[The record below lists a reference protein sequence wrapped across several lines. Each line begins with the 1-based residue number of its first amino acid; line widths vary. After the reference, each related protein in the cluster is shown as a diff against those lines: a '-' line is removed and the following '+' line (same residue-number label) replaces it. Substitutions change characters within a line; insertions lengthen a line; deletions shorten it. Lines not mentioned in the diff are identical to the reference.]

1 MPASLVFLLAVKVC
15 RNCWR
20 DGVGMGSLLNMK
32 EMTQESSFLNV
43 CFQFVSTSVVLLL
56 QWRTRRVEGT
66 S

>member
-32 EMTQESSFLNV
+32 EMTQESSFLNA
-43 CFQFVSTSVVLLL
+43 CF
-56 QWRTRRVEGT
+56 
-66 S
+66 